1 MTPSHKYSTA
11 TADTATS
18 QSDIPTPIYFVGKDE
33 STAIVP
39 SKHPTLSQEFQALF
53 RDLWRDGNGW
63 ILLTVGAGWFLSI
76 GVRYVYPSLIP
87 FLRSAFD
94 FDLAVAGLLLS
105 ALWFAY
111 AFGQFPGGV
120 LGDRIGEGNILAIST
135 AISTFAVLLVA
146 GAFNIWVLFIG
157 TIAFGFASAL
167 YGTTRFTIFTDLYSS
182 RAGTAVGFTM
192 AAGSI
197 GNTVLPAAAVAVA
210 AYATWRLGFGM
221 VVPLFIGITG
231 AIWYV
236 VPARTSGVRNQTNPL
251 SVQNGRQV
259 IGAVTAG
266 GIPLVVGIHIVLAF
280 VSHGFL
286 GFYPTYLI
294 DVKGFSPQLAAVL
307 FGLYFAAG
315 IVIQPLVGMAKDR
328 FGSRLTLTIISGAFF
343 AGLLAVQLGSSVIHF
358 VLLTVLI
365 SHRNGLGV
373 VTNTY
378 IADALPEEIKGS
390 GLGFL
395 RTIWQFTGATSPIL
409 VGYLGSLGRLDYA
422 FLVLAGIA
430 AIATVLAIAVPGESE
445 RVTSV
450 A

>member
-1 MTPSHKYSTA
+1 M
-11 TADTATS
+11 
-18 QSDIPTPIYFVGKDE
+18 
-33 STAIVP
+33 
-39 SKHPTLSQEFQALF
+39 L

-63 ILLTVGAGWFLSI
+63 ILVTVGAGWFLSI

-87 FLRSAFD
+87 FLRSAFEL
-94 FDLAVAGLLLS
+94 DLFVAGVLLS

-120 LGDRIGEGNILAIST
+120 LGDRLGEGNILVVST
-135 AISTFAVLLVA
+135 AISTLAVSIVAVSLNMWFLFA
-146 GAFNIWVLFIG
+146 G

-167 YGTTRFTIFTDLYSS
+167 YATTRFTIFTDIYAY

-197 GNTVLPAAAVAVA
+197 GNTVLPAAAAAVA
-210 AYATWRLGFGM
+210 AVATWRLGFGM
-221 VVPLFIGITG
+221 VVPLFIAITG
-231 AIWYV
+231 ALWYV
-236 VPARTSGVRNQTNPL
+236 VPSRTSGVRTRTDPL
-251 SVQNGRQV
+251 SIQSGRRV
-259 IGAVTAG
+259 VAAVTAG
-266 GIPLVVGIHIVLAF
+266 GIPLVVGIHVVLAF

-315 IVIQPLVGMAKDR
+315 IVIQPLVGMTKDR
-328 FGSRLTLTIISGAFF
+328 FGSRLTLTVISGAFF
-343 AGLLAVQLGSSVIHF
+343 LGLIAVHLGSSVLHF
-358 VLLTVLI
+358 VLLTVLL

-378 IADALPEEIKGS
+378 IAGSLPTEIKGS
-390 GLGFL
+390 GLGLL
-395 RTIWQFTGATSPIL
+395 RSVWQLTGATSPVF
-409 VGYLGSLGRLDYA
+409 VGYLGSLGRLDFA

-430 AIATVLAIAVPGESE
+430 ALATVLAVMVPES
-445 RVTSV
+445 
-450 A
+450 